1 MSPENK
7 ERHDLSDHDLLIRI
21 DERVERV
28 EGCIEK
34 MNNLRPRMLRLEAL
48 LGVFFISGGG
58 VGISKLAGAF

>member
-1 MSPENK
+1 MSPHIE
-7 ERHDLSDHDLLIRI
+7 ERNNLTDHDLRIRI

-48 LGVFFISGGG
+48 LCVFFVGGG
-58 VGISKLAGAF
+58 GAGISKLAGVI